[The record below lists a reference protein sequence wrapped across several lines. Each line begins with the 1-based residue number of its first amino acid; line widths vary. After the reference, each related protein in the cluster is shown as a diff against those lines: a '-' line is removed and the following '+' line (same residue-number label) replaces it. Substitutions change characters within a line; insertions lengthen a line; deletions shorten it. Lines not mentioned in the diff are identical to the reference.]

1 MGVKRQTSSDNL
13 YFSVTMSTESLNSSA
28 TSSSFTG
35 DIDSYLD
42 KIGSKAPQSWRK
54 PRSRIYDYNRTLGY
68 EYYQPM
74 VDYVVTKE
82 NTGLYHNRRSVHMP
96 VDVELQQ
103 RTTESPETNT
113 DLGEFLVRSYAK
125 QIRERNATTANVH
138 YYLLHGSKS
147 STDFSK
153 DNMLGQH
160 APADF
165 RRSYWLRELTVLN
178 KDRLWDEDQKIRADV
193 AKREAVDRKLAEEE
207 FTRHMTEVVSWL
219 REG

>member
-1 MGVKRQTSSDNL
+1 MGVSPRPVSRQHLRN
-13 YFSVTMSTESLNSSA
+13 MSNESLHSSTA
-28 TSSSFTG
+28 SSFTG

-54 PRSRIYDYNRTLGY
+54 PRSRMYDYNRTLGY

-113 DLGEFLVRSYAK
+113 DLGEFLIKSYAK
-125 QIRERNATTANVH
+125 QIKERNSSTANVH

-147 STDFSK
+147 STDYSK
-153 DNMLGQH
+153 DNMLGQQR
-160 APADF
+160 P
-165 RRSYWLRELTVLN
+165 RRRPSKRSWPPRSTPSTWLTPR
-178 KDRLWDEDQKIRADV
+178 
-193 AKREAVDRKLAEEE
+193 
-207 FTRHMTEVVSWL
+207 S
-219 REG
+219 